1 MSFSCNQLT
10 AHPQRPSMVEASRNS
25 IMRHVSTKSEAIYTE
40 FIVGMIRQKYLP
52 SGALAFTEYVLCCL
66 L

>member
-10 AHPQRPSMVEASRNS
+10 AHPQRPSMVEANRDS
-25 IMRHVSTKSEAIYTE
+25 IMRHGRTKIQVIYTE
-40 FIVGMIRQKYLP
+40 FFVGMIRQKYLP